1 MFIIK
6 GEDGG
11 RIDETELRDYPE
23 GHLYCVQ
30 PKAWMD
36 RARWDVYLVEMLGY
50 VTLYIQLARHITSLK
65 HVT

>member
-50 VTLYIQLARHITSLK
+50 VKFYI
-65 HVT
+65 